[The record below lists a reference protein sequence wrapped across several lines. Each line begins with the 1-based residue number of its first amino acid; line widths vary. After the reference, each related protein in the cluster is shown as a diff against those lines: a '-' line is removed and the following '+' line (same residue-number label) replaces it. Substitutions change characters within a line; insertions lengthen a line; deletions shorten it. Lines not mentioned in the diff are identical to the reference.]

1 MSSQKRRYELRR
13 RAEQQEQTRRRI
25 VEATVALHQEVGPA
39 QTTVAEIA
47 RRAGVSRLTV
57 YNHFPLE
64 QELLAACQRSFLT
77 DHPLPDLAPALALKD
92 PRARV
97 EAALQTLYESYR
109 DREPMTNNIL
119 RDRSALP
126 ALDQLLRQTMDAG
139 QAQLTGALA
148 VSFDA
153 RGNKAKRLRALIRL
167 ALDFSTWQRLKR
179 EGLDDAS
186 AAKLMA
192 DLAACTAHPDAPHPR
207 RNKR

>member
-1 MSSQKRRYELRR
+1 MSSQKRKYELRA
-13 RAEQQEQTRRRI
+13 RAEQQEQTRQRI
-25 VEATVALHQEVGPA
+25 IDATVALHQEVGPA

-47 RRAGVSRLTV
+47 RRAGVTRLTV

-64 QELLAACQRSFLT
+64 EELFAACQRSFLT
-77 DHPLPDLAPALALKD
+77 HHPLPDLAPALALED

-97 EAALQTLYESYR
+97 EAALQELYESYR
-109 DREPMTNNIL
+109 NREPMTNNIL

-126 ALDQLLRQTMDAG
+126 ALDRLLRQTMDAG

-179 EGLDDAS
+179 EGLNDAT

-192 DLAACTAHPDAPHPR
+192 DLVACTARPDPPHPR
-207 RNKR
+207 RNER